1 MAISRTQIFCN
12 FGTLLFNCKL
22 AMQKLKINSILN
34 IEQMHVN
41 TATPNHLQLQV
52 TTASR
57 VLQTHMSQLK
67 F

>member
-1 MAISRTQIFCN
+1 MATH
-12 FGTLLFNCKL
+12 L
-22 AMQKLKINSILN
+22 QKLKINSILN

-41 TATPNHLQLQV
+41 TAIPNHLQLQA

-57 VLQTHMSQLK
+57 VLLTHMSQLK

>member
-1 MAISRTQIFCN
+1 MATH
-12 FGTLLFNCKL
+12 L
-22 AMQKLKINSILN
+22 QKLKINSILN

-41 TATPNHLQLQV
+41 TATPIHLQLQA
-52 TTASR
+52 TTAYS